1 MSTNAPLK
9 ITLYGVNDEI
19 KKELTRSI
27 VPWGILER
35 AIDLQ
40 DEFQD
45 VDTTALTNVSRDQI
59 EELTNFVAFIFDN
72 QVTADELKRGASL
85 EEMFALYTQ
94 IFAMVSQVMQKN
106 PMNAPATT
114 PEENL
119 RKVRQGNRK
128 RS

>member
-1 MSTNAPLK
+1 MTSVNAPLK

-40 DEFQD
+40 DEFQNI
-45 VDTTALTNVSRDQI
+45 DTAALTNVSRDQI
-59 EELTNFVAFIFDN
+59 EELTNFVTFIFDD

-85 EEMFALYTQ
+85 EDMFALYTQ

-106 PMNAPATT
+106 PMIAQAT
-114 PEENL
+114 PEGNL
-119 RKVRQGNRK
+119 KKVRQGRM
-128 RS
+128 RR

>member
-1 MSTNAPLK
+1 MTSVNAPLR

-40 DEFQD
+40 DVFQNI
-45 VDTTALTNVSRDQI
+45 DTAALANVSRDQI
-59 EELTNFVAFIFDN
+59 EELTSFVTFIFDD

-85 EEMFALYTQ
+85 EDMFTLYTQ
-94 IFAMVSQVMQKN
+94 IFTIVFQVMQKN
-106 PMNAPATT
+106 PMIAQAT
-114 PEENL
+114 PEDNL
-119 RKVRQGNRK
+119 MNVRQGRK
-128 RS
+128 RR

>member
-1 MSTNAPLK
+1 MTSVNAPLR

-40 DEFQD
+40 DVFQNI
-45 VDTTALTNVSRDQI
+45 DTAALANVSRDQI
-59 EELTNFVAFIFDN
+59 EELTSFVTFIFDD

-85 EEMFALYTQ
+85 EDMFTLYTQ
-94 IFAMVSQVMQKN
+94 IFTMVSQVMQKN
-106 PMNAPATT
+106 PMIAQAT
-114 PEENL
+114 PEDNL
-119 RKVRQGNRK
+119 MKVRQGRK
-128 RS
+128 RR